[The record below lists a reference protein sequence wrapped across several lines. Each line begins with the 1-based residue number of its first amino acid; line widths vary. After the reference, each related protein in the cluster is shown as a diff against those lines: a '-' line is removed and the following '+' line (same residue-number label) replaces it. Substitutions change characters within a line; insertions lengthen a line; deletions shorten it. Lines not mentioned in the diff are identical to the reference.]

1 MENLQRINLQVY
13 VSKKNFIDNK
23 DPGYIEVSGKAEGQ
37 WFKFG
42 DKYKQ
47 RHVFETVGV
56 QVGLSSACFKTR
68 DEYQKIVQTSKGHI
82 PMVLTETMVDS
93 TPPILL
99 HLNTYKKAKSG
110 NYVVNFI
117 FTYSVDG
124 KEYFVTEK
132 EAHIHLTSLIERH
145 QWKIAIVGIIIALT
159 SPGWGEILSNWVK
172 TFIIPWL
179 ASC

>member
-1 MENLQRINLQVY
+1 
-13 VSKKNFIDNK
+13 
-23 DPGYIEVSGKAEGQ
+23 
-37 WFKFG
+37 
-42 DKYKQ
+42 
-47 RHVFETVGV
+47 
-56 QVGLSSACFKTR
+56 
-68 DEYQKIVQTSKGHI
+68 
-82 PMVLTETMVDS
+82 
-93 TPPILL
+93 
-99 HLNTYKKAKSG
+99 LNTYKKAKSG